1 MNELSLFEEPVQ
13 GKPFLKWAGGKGQL
27 IDAIVA
33 HLPNMGNINTYVEPF
48 IGSGAVMF
56 WLVSHYPNITQ
67 VVINDL
73 NTELVNLYQ
82 SIKYDVEGLI
92 TELKALDS
100 EYKAKPTQDEKSEYY
115 YQIRTEYNSRDLT
128 NNDRNIRLAALFIF
142 LNRTCFNGLYRVN
155 GKNLFNVPFGKYVNP
170 KICDEDNLRNDNKLL
185 QRVEV
190 LNGDFA
196 ETLQFLNDK
205 SFYYLDP
212 PYKPISET
220 SSFNSY
226 SSMTFDDEQQIRLKE
241 FCDYINEH
249 SGKFMLSNSDPKS
262 VDESNTF
269 FDDLYAVYNIHR
281 VLAKRNIN
289 ANGNGRGEI
298 NELLITNY

>member
-1 MNELSLFEEPVQ
+1 MKELSMFEEPLQ

-27 IDAIVA
+27 IDSIAA
-33 HLPNMGNINTYVEPF
+33 HLPNMDNVDTYIEPF

-56 WLVSHYPNITQ
+56 WLVSHYPNIRQ

-73 NTELVNLYQ
+73 NTELINLYQ
-82 SIKYDVEGLI
+82 SIKFDVEGLI
-92 TELKALDS
+92 SELKSLDT
-100 EYKAKPTQDEKSEYY
+100 EYKARPTQEERNEYY
-115 YQIRTEYNSRDLT
+115 YQIRAEYNSRDLDSK
-128 NNDRNIRLAALFIF
+128 DRNNRLAALFIF

-155 GKNLFNVPFGKYVNP
+155 GKNLFNVPFGKYANP
-170 KICDEDNLRNDNKLL
+170 KICDENNLRNDNALL
-185 QRVEV
+185 QKVEI
-190 LNGDFA
+190 LNGDYA
-196 ETLQFLNDK
+196 ETLQFLSEG

-226 SSMTFDDEQQIRLKE
+226 SSMSFDDEQQIRLKG
-241 FCDYINEH
+241 FCDTINEH
-249 SGKFMLSNSDPKS
+249 NGKFMLSNSDPKS
-262 VDESNTF
+262 VDDANTF
-269 FDDLYAVYNIHR
+269 FDDLYGAYNIHR

-289 ANGNGRGEI
+289 AKGDKRGEI

>member
-1 MNELSLFEEPVQ
+1 MKELSLFEEPIQ

-27 IDAIVA
+27 IDAISA
-33 HLPNMGNINTYVEPF
+33 HLPNMDNIDTYVEPF

-56 WLVSHYPNITQ
+56 WLVSNYPNIKQ

-82 SIKYDVEGLI
+82 IIKYDVEGLI

-100 EYKAKPTQDEKSEYY
+100 EYKARPTQEERSEYY
-115 YQIRTEYNSRDLT
+115 YQIRVEYNARDLASRE
-128 NNDRNIRLAALFIF
+128 RNVRLAALFIF

-155 GKNLFNVPFGKYVNP
+155 GKNLFNVPFGKYANP
-170 KICDEDNLRNDNKLL
+170 KICDEDNLRNDSALL
-185 QRVEV
+185 QKVEI
-190 LNGDFA
+190 LNGDYA
-196 ETLQFLNDK
+196 ETLQYL
-205 SFYYLDP
+205 SERTFYYLDP

-226 SSMTFDDEQQIRLKE
+226 SSMSFDDEQQIRLKG
-241 FCDYINEH
+241 FCDAINAH
-249 SGKFMLSNSDPKS
+249 NGKFMLSNSDPKS
-262 VDESNTF
+262 VDDTNTF
-269 FDDLYAVYNIHR
+269 FDDLYRDYNINR

-289 ANGNGRGEI
+289 AKGNKRGEI
-298 NELLITNY
+298 NELLITNF

>member
-1 MNELSLFEEPVQ
+1 MKELSLFEEPIQ

-27 IDAIVA
+27 IDAISA
-33 HLPNMGNINTYVEPF
+33 HLPNMDNIDTYVEPF

-56 WLVSHYPNITQ
+56 WLVSNYPNIRQ

-73 NTELVNLYQ
+73 NSELVNLYQ
-82 SIKYDVEGLI
+82 IIKYDVEGLI

-100 EYKAKPTQDEKSEYY
+100 EYKARPTQEERSEYY
-115 YQIRTEYNSRDLT
+115 YQIRVEYNARDLASKE
-128 NNDRNIRLAALFIF
+128 RNVRLAALFIF

-155 GKNLFNVPFGKYVNP
+155 GKNLFNVPFGKYANP
-170 KICDEDNLRNDNKLL
+170 KICDEDNLRNDSALL
-185 QRVEV
+185 QKVEI
-190 LNGDFA
+190 LNGDYA
-196 ETLQFLNDK
+196 ETLQYLSER

-226 SSMTFDDEQQIRLKE
+226 SAMSFDDEQQIRLKG
-241 FCDYINEH
+241 FCDAINAH
-249 SGKFMLSNSDPKS
+249 NGKFMLSNSDPKS
-262 VDESNTF
+262 VDDTNTF
-269 FDDLYAVYNIHR
+269 FDDLYRDYKINR

-289 ANGNGRGEI
+289 AKGNKRGEI
-298 NELLITNY
+298 NELLITNF

>member
-1 MNELSLFEEPVQ
+1 MKELSLFEEPIQ

-27 IDAIVA
+27 IDAISA
-33 HLPNMGNINTYVEPF
+33 HLPNMENIDTYVEPF

-56 WLVSHYPNITQ
+56 WLVSNYPNIKQ

-82 SIKYDVEGLI
+82 TIKYDVEGLI
-92 TELKALDS
+92 AELKALDS
-100 EYKAKPTQDEKSEYY
+100 EYKARPTQEERSEYY
-115 YQIRTEYNSRDLT
+115 YQIRVEYNARDLASRE
-128 NNDRNIRLAALFIF
+128 RNVRLAALFIF

-155 GKNLFNVPFGKYVNP
+155 GKNLFNVPFGKYANP
-170 KICDEDNLRNDNKLL
+170 KICDEDNLRNDSALL
-185 QRVEV
+185 QKVEI
-190 LNGDFA
+190 LNGDYA
-196 ETLQFLNDK
+196 ETLQYLSER

-226 SSMTFDDEQQIRLKE
+226 SAMSFDDEQQIRLKG
-241 FCDYINEH
+241 FCDAINAH
-249 SGKFMLSNSDPKS
+249 NGKFMLSNSDPKS
-262 VDESNTF
+262 VDDTNTF
-269 FDDLYAVYNIHR
+269 FDDLYRDYKINR

-289 ANGNGRGEI
+289 AKGNKRGEI
-298 NELLITNY
+298 NELLITNF